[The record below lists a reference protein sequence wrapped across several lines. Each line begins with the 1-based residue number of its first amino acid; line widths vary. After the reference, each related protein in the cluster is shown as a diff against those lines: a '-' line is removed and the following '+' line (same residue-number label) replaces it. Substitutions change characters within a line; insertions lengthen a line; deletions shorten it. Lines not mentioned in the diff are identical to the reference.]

1 MQAFRWGEDGRT
13 KAIYCLELLSTFLTS
28 LAMHPQRLST
38 GFRSGEHAG
47 WSKRVMLFSWKKYL
61 VLQKYYMYE
70 SSRATA
76 STSRSNHEILPAADL
91 YWEVDETSIGFL
103 LFLFRNIGNSLS
115 SVDADLRF
123 FTVCF
128 LRMKYLQICFWK
140 MLNFVVFWH
149 HAHFVMALTLAFLH
163 GKKKVLLLLEEPR
176 KVQEW
181 WKQIHT
187 DIYWLQGL

>member
-1 MQAFRWGEDGRT
+1 MINQNNAFVN
-13 KAIYCLELLSTFLTS
+13 KCKHS
-28 LAMHPQRLST
+28 
-38 GFRSGEHAG
+38 
-47 WSKRVMLFSWKKYL
+47 SKCPL
-61 VLQKYYMYE
+61 VLNTQWYGNSEIRWFYLRHAVKRC
-70 SSRATA
+70 SG
-76 STSRSNHEILPAADL
+76 SNHEILPAADL

-115 SVDADLRF
+115 SVDADLSF

-187 DIYWLQGL
+187 DTYWLQGL